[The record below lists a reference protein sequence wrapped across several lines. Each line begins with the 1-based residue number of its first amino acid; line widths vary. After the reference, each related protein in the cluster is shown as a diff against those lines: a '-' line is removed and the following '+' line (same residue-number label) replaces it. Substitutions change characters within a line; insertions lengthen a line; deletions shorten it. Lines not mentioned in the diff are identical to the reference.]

1 MMSDIVD
8 EEVPVLIPDVVY
20 LTFSKSHG
28 IIPGLVKHG
37 FIDIDFF
44 MDQEIIPDCVH
55 AYIHQKYIKY
65 KTHDG
70 KEYEMELDYWG
81 MSWNLYNMCKSMDE
95 IEGPFCV
102 HMSIDVHFGEYE

>member
-1 MMSDIVD
+1 MEDI
-8 EEVPVLIPDVVY
+8 EEVPIPNVVY

-28 IIPGLVKHG
+28 IMPGLVKHG

-44 MDQEIIPDCVH
+44 RDQEIIPDCVH

-81 MSWNLYNMCKSMDE
+81 MGWNLYNLSKNINE
-95 IEGPFCV
+95 IIDQPFCV
-102 HMSIDVHFGEYE
+102 HMTIDVHFGEYE

>member
-1 MMSDIVD
+1 MDDIVD
-8 EEVPVLIPDVVY
+8 EEIPVPIPNVVY

-28 IIPGLVKHG
+28 IMPGLVKHG

-65 KTHDG
+65 KTSEG
-70 KEYEMELDYWG
+70 KEYEMELEHWG
-81 MSWNLYNMCKSMDE
+81 LSWNLYNMCKSMNE
-95 IEGPFCV
+95 IHGPFCV
-102 HMSIDVHFGEYE
+102 HMTIDVHFGEYE

>member
-1 MMSDIVD
+1 MMDDIVD
-8 EEVPVLIPDVVY
+8 EVPFPNVVY

-44 MDQEIIPDCVH
+44 RDQEIIPDCVH
-55 AYIHQKYIKY
+55 AYIHQKYIRY
-65 KTHDG
+65 KTYDG
-70 KEYEMELDYWG
+70 KEYEMELEHWG
-81 MSWNLYNMCKSMDE
+81 LSWNLYNLSKNMDE
-95 IEGPFCV
+95 IIDGPFCV